1 MGVAA
6 LQLTACNANTTTT
19 VKPDDA
25 AQKVTELVAS
35 QNNNFRPTD
44 VTCPANVP
52 AKVGGKFECQFT
64 GPRSVKYVAHM
75 KIAKVDGQKVTLDI
89 EVDPAK

>member
-35 QNNNFRPTD
+35 QNNFRPTD

-89 EVDPAK
+89 NVDPAK